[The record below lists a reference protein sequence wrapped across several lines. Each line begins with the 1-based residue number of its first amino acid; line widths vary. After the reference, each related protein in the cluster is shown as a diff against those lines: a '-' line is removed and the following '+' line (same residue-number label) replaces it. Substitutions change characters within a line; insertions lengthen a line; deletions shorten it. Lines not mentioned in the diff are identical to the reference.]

1 MDNFIAAFI
10 LMLGLNF
17 IAQFINSKAL
27 KKLDD
32 EKKLLLIDLFAA
44 SRINTFAVLFGI
56 IVLFLLNLKF
66 QLINPR
72 ISLLIYLFLLITFI
86 IITSS
91 MAYKKLKANAFSDDF
106 IRSYILSTS
115 VRFLGLI
122 FFLLLM

>member
-17 IAQFINSKAL
+17 IAQFITTKAL
-27 KKLDD
+27 KKLDE

-72 ISLLIYLFLLITFI
+72 VSLLIYLFLLITFI
-86 IITSS
+86 IVTSN

>member
-17 IAQFINSKAL
+17 IAQFINNKAL
-27 KKLDD
+27 KKLD
-32 EKKLLLIDLFAA
+32 EENKLLLIDLFAA

-66 QLINPR
+66 QMINAR
-72 ISLLIYLFLLITFI
+72 VSLLIYLFLLITFVI
-86 IITSS
+86 VTTS
-91 MAYKKLKANAFSDDF
+91 MAYKKLKANGFSDDF
-106 IRSYILSTS
+106 ISSYIISTS

-122 FFLLLM
+122 FFLLLL

>member
-72 ISLLIYLFLLITFI
+72 VSLLIYLFLLITFI

>member
-17 IAQFINSKAL
+17 IAQFINTKAL
-27 KKLDD
+27 KKLDE

-72 ISLLIYLFLLITFI
+72 VSLLIYLFLLITFI
-86 IITSS
+86 IVTSN

>member
-72 ISLLIYLFLLITFI
+72 VSLLIYLFLLITFI
-86 IITSS
+86 IVTSS